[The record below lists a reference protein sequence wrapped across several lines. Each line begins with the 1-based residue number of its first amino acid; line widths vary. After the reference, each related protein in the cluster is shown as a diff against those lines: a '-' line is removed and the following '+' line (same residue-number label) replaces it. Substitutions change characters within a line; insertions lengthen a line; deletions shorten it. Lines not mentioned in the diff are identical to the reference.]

1 VRVALGPADAGPVT
15 ADSLRSAFAVRYQA
29 LFGANAILPGAD
41 PVLLRIGVETTGIIA
56 KPQLPVWPAASSGPA
71 SALRGNR
78 PVYWPQGGWLDTPV
92 YDGTRLTHGHRL
104 AGHALIE
111 QPGTTIA
118 IPAGAQAE
126 IDSMGNTIISLCGSA
141 AGPA

>member
-1 VRVALGPADAGPVT
+1 VALGPAGPGPVT
-15 ADSLRSAFAVRYQA
+15 AESLRSAFAARYQA

-41 PVLLRIGVETTGIIA
+41 PVLLRIGVETTGVIA
-56 KPQLPVWPAASSGPA
+56 KPELPVLPATSSGPA
-71 SALRGNR
+71 GALRGHR
-78 PVYWPQGGWLDTPV
+78 PVYWPQAGWLDTPV

-104 AGHALIE
+104 TGHALVE

-118 IPAGAQAE
+118 IPAGARAE
-126 IDSMGNTIISLCGSA
+126 IDSMGNTIISLGGSA